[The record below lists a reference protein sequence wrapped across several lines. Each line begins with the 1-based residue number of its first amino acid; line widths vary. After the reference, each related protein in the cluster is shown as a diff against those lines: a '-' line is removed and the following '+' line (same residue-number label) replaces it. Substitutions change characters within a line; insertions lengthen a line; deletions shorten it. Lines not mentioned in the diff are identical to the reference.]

1 MPVTSPYRFV
11 PLSRLIVLPEWAPL
25 VSHDQPFADGLCGE
39 LALRLTAHTPLCVG
53 GKQDKANEH
62 TPGRVHF
69 FRTPDNKPAIPGSS
83 LKGMLRNVLEIAS
96 FARFRQVE
104 DQKLGVRDLSNAQ
117 NFYCRAIV
125 RTPVHAGWLRFEGG
139 RWHIQPC
146 AFSRLHQQDLIT
158 ALNVRANN
166 WTQCS
171 KVRDRYQLIG
181 ICPPLRFERSETMPN
196 NPNQW
201 RAQPTANGSLSGRV
215 VVTGQPGP
223 DFTRPRAKKY
233 EFIFHDGEAQTIEV
247 APEVMSGFRQIHDE
261 SEEWTF
267 WTGKLAAGAI
277 PHGIPVFYHTDGPAV
292 RSLGLAMMYKL
303 PYAHSLHEAISHT
316 HSAHLDGTH
325 PDLPDLVFGHLGDEA
340 EQGGQR
346 LQSGL
351 RGRINIGLANVEA
364 DAHGNTPEPTLNPP
378 CILNGPKPT
387 FYPAYIRQDG
397 GNAFRTLMEAQA
409 QLSGWKRYPV
419 RERAEIP
426 PIAAGNDNNR
436 VRIHLETVAE
446 GTTFTTRLRFHNLRP
461 VELGAVLWALDFGGR
476 PDHRH
481 ALGMGKPFGF
491 GQLSIEITGHT
502 LRTNQPQVIASGDEA
517 RLLQACRLEFY
528 AFMDQIVQDAGHD
541 GCWED
546 CPPLKAL
553 LEQAKP
559 ARDTQRLEYLP
570 TPQDYGHLK
579 RPGELSE
586 VKQVLHDHSGLN
598 PGRDFDTTHT
608 RAHQT
613 NLAESLE
620 QASAALKRIEKQR
633 KAAQEKAARDALKQD
648 ASPEDCLL
656 LEIDELLDACL
667 SGQPTD
673 TQQKKLPSQLNEGH
687 RISVDMTA
695 GQRARLRDQAT
706 RAQALTD
713 KKTAHAV
720 KKILRDVRAEGDTE
734 GDTEGDMA

>member
-25 VSHDQPFADGLCGE
+25 VSHDHPLADGLCGE
-39 LALRLTAHTPLCVG
+39 LGLRLTAHTPLCVG
-53 GKQDKANEH
+53 GRQEKANDRE
-62 TPGRVHF
+62 PGRVYF

-125 RTPVHAGWLRFEGG
+125 RTPVHAGWLRFESG

-158 ALNVRANN
+158 TLGIEADR
-166 WTQCS
+166 WKKCS
-171 KVRDRYQLIG
+171 KVRQRYALIG
-181 ICPPLRFERSETMPN
+181 LCPPLRFERGETMPN
-196 NPNQW
+196 NTEQW
-201 RAQPTANGSLSGRV
+201 RAHPTATGSLSGRV

-233 EFIFHDGEAQTIEV
+233 EFVFHDGNADTIEV

-261 SEEWTF
+261 SEEWKF
-267 WTGKLAAGAI
+267 WTSKLAAGEI
-277 PHGIPVFYHTDGPAV
+277 PHGIPVFYHTDDQAV

-316 HSAHLDGTH
+316 HSAHLGGTH

-340 EQGGQR
+340 GQGGKR

-351 RGRINIGLANVEA
+351 RGRVNIGLADIEA
-364 DAHGNTPEPTLNPP
+364 DAHGNTPEPTLNAP

-397 GNAFRTLMEAQA
+397 NKFHTLMEAQA

-419 RERAEIP
+419 RVKEDIP
-426 PIAAGNDNNR
+426 PIAADNDNNR
-436 VRIHLETVAE
+436 VRVRLETVSA
-446 GTTFTTRLRFHNLRP
+446 GTAFTTRLRFHNLRR
-461 VELGAVLWALDFGGR
+461 VELGAVLWALDFGSR

-481 ALGMGKPFGF
+481 AIGMGKPFGL

-502 LRTNQPQVIASGDEA
+502 LRLNQPDIIASDDDA
-517 RLLQACRLEFY
+517 LLLQACRLEFI
-528 AFMDQIVQDAGHD
+528 AFMNQIVRDAGHD

-598 PGRDFDTTHT
+598 PGRDFDTTRA

-620 QASAALKRIEKQR
+620 QARSALKRIEEQR
-633 KAAQEKAARDALKQD
+633 KAAQEKAARDAIKQD
-648 ASPEDCLL
+648 ASPEDRLL

-667 SGQPTD
+667 SGQATG
-673 TQQKKLPSQLNEGH
+673 TQQKKLSSLLNEGH
-687 RISVDMTA
+687 RTSVDMA
-695 GQRARLRDQAT
+695 ADQQARLVDQAT

-713 KKTAHAV
+713 KKISHAV
-720 KKILRDVRAEGDTE
+720 SKILRDIPLGSGT
-734 GDTEGDMA
+734 T